1 MLVQGEP
8 LLFFGEIA
16 SELSE
21 PLRMKMPTA
30 EGLFVDI
37 PVEFSSTRNGEGG
50 KRGDDAV
57 AG

>member
-1 MLVQGEP
+1 MLLLLVQDEP

-16 SELSE
+16 PELSE

-37 PVEFSSTRNGEGG
+37 IPFQGSSTTNG
-50 KRGDDAV
+50 GDNSSD
-57 AG
+57 